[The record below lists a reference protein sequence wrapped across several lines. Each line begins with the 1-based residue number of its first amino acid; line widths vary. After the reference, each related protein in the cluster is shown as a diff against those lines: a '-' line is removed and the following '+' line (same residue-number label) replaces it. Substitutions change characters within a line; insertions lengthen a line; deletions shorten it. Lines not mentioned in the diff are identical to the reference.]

1 MLARLTGRRALG
13 AGVVLVV
20 LLAVGVAV
28 RIGMRAESEPL
39 DGPPAVAR
47 GGGQAVQYTAGRHQA
62 NHVVVT
68 ETALDDTRKN
78 LRYVIDDVV
87 RINAVAPGCVYP
99 DPEDHT
105 KVACT
110 AMVDDMMTDAVSTL
124 HMSLSDANDSV
135 VVHNHVG
142 PSSLYNFGY
151 NEISL
156 GSGKDTWTGTAQE
169 AQIVRGDNGD
179 DTLTMSG
186 RPGIVYGGKGDDTI
200 HVDGGGSADGGP
212 GDDVLYGGSGDESL
226 HGEQGDDTIY
236 GGPGDDLLY
245 GGIGD
250 DVLHGNSGDDMLRG
264 DNRDGGR
271 FDGGKDE
278 LYGGP
283 GTDKLD
289 GGPAD
294 DVVRQD

>member
-1 MLARLTGRRALG
+1 MLFRLTGKRALG

-20 LLAVGVAV
+20 LLAIGAAV
-28 RIGMRAESEPL
+28 RIGMRAESGAL

-47 GGGQAVQYTAGRHQA
+47 GGGQTVQYTAGRHQA

-68 ETALDDTRKN
+68 ETALDDGGMT
-78 LRYVIDDVV
+78 LSYVIDDVV

-99 DPEDHT
+99 DPKDHT

-110 AMVDDMMTDAVSTL
+110 AVIDEMTTDPVPSF
-124 HMSLSDANDSV
+124 HMSLGDANDSAV
-135 VVHNHVG
+135 IHNHA
-142 PSSLYNFGY
+142 SSTFGY
-151 NEISL
+151 NEVRL
-156 GSGKDTWTGTAQE
+156 GAGKDTWTGPAQA
-169 AQIVRGDNGD
+169 AQVVWGDNGD
-179 DTLTMSG
+179 DTLTVSG
-186 RPGIVYGGKGDDTI
+186 GADASGGKGDDTI
-200 HVDGGGSADGGP
+200 HVDGGGGADGGP
-212 GDDVLYGGSGDESL
+212 GDDILYGGAGDEGL

-236 GGPGDDLLY
+236 GGPGDDRLY

-250 DVLHGNSGDDMLRG
+250 DVLHGNSGDDMLWG
-264 DNRDGGR
+264 DNLDGGR
-271 FDGGKDE
+271 FDGGKDK

-294 DVVRQD
+294 DVVHQD